1 MIKKIIRVVVI
12 VVTIVILGWI
22 MAYLIS
28 PTLQRKYDARSY
40 GKFLYKEEE
49 EQLKKNYPVDK
60 IKYSWSLWVNPH
72 EKDND
77 AWGAYPP
84 DNSFICSIHIYK
96 LKRKI
101 LNNFSDFNSKKNYYS
116 SSVYNNLNNRG
127 AKFGSQWYSLSQ
139 FNINYFEKYLG
150 TSYGTPTLDDD
161 LKECVYNFFQKNI
174 NSELIRNSI
183 EAENNVFKLDFN
195 HFFGYLGGYEKIDYP
210 FFSFIENSSDYFSIL
225 FNPDVKVRFDGNC
238 GINSIIRV
246 SKNNLNTTKFYI
258 YDEKSLTLSVIQVR
272 NILNLKVCQP

>member
-1 MIKKIIRVVVI
+1 MKRKIIIFVI
-12 VVTIVILGWI
+12 VFIIIVMIGWI
-22 MAYLIS
+22 VAYLMS

-49 EQLKKNYPVDK
+49 EQLKKDYPIDK
-60 IKYSWSLWVNPH
+60 IKYSWSLWANPQG
-72 EKDND
+72 EDND

-96 LKRKI
+96 LKRRI
-101 LNNFSDFNSKKNYYS
+101 LNNLSDLNSEKNYYLS
-116 SSVYNNLNNRG
+116 EGNQNLNNRS
-127 AKFGSQWYSLSQ
+127 AKFGSQWYLLSQ
-139 FNINYFEKYLG
+139 FNINYFEKYLS

-161 LKECVYNFFQKNI
+161 LKECVYIFFQKNI
-174 NSELIRNSI
+174 NSELIRNSM
-183 EAENNVFKLDFN
+183 EAEGNVFKLDLN
-195 HFFGYLGGYEKIDYP
+195 HFFNYVGGYEKIDYP
-210 FFSFIENSSDYFSIL
+210 FFSFFENSSDYFSIL
-225 FNPDVKVRFDGNC
+225 FNANVKVRFDGNC
-238 GINSIIRV
+238 EINSIIRV